1 MADPMLPE
9 PSFVERDPRGLTA
22 QMVANYEAMT
32 GRKLQPAQV
41 ERLLIDV
48 IAYRESLVRIA
59 IQEAAR
65 QNLLA
70 YAAFPMLDHLG
81 DLWGVRRLD
90 AAPAVTTLRFSL
102 EAPRVGATIVPAGA
116 RVRSGDGRTVF
127 ATTAPV
133 EIAAGAAS
141 AEIAASAEEAGEI
154 GNGYVQ
160 GQIADLLDPLPG
172 ISTFNVSTS
181 HGGRAR
187 EIDDRLRTR
196 IREAPRG
203 FSVAGPVGA
212 YRWHAMSAHQSIVDV
227 AVISPRPGLVQVHV
241 LTDAGAPG
249 QELLDLVQAR
259 LSDDKIRPLTD
270 RVEVVPPI
278 RAPYRI
284 IGAVTLYRAAEASAA
299 MAAVRHA
306 AEDWAAVRRAG
317 LGRDLVESQLVAA
330 LSVSGVY
337 RIQLAEPL
345 WRELGPEEWADCT
358 EIDLILTGAADG

>member
-59 IQEAAR
+59 IQEAAK

-102 EAPRVGATIVPAGA
+102 EAPRAGATIIPKGA
-116 RVRSGDGRTVF
+116 RVRTGDGRAVF
-127 ATTAPV
+127 AATAPL
-133 EIAAGAAS
+133 EIPADATS
-141 AEIAASAEEAGEI
+141 AEIAAAAEEAGET
-154 GNGYVQ
+154 GNGYVE
-160 GQIADLLDPLPG
+160 GQIAALLDPLPG
-172 ISTFNVSTS
+172 ISAVNVSTS
-181 HGGRAR
+181 HGGRAH
-187 EIDDRLRTR
+187 EDDDRLRTR
-196 IREAPRG
+196 IREAPRS

-212 YRWHAMSAHQSIVDV
+212 YRWHAMSAHQSITDV
-227 AVISPRPGLVQVHV
+227 AVTSPRPGLVRIHV
-241 LTDAGAPG
+241 LTDVGAPG

-259 LSDDKIRPLTD
+259 LSNDKIRPLTD

-284 IGAVTLYRAAEASAA
+284 RGSVTFYRDVDALAA
-299 MAAVRHA
+299 MAAVSRA
-306 AEDWAAVRRAG
+306 AEVWAAAKRAA

-337 RIQLAEPL
+337 RVQLEEPL

-358 EIDLILTGAADG
+358 EIGLLLAGAADG